1 MDGFVVAVPLM
12 RLARLHQNKSAAAR
26 DLEDLESS
34 SKLPSSTSAISRP
47 VTGAKYYIRCLH
59 QHQSQLFSVELGH
72 GSLTGG
78 RTRSPYFFPFFK
90 SAASST
96 HLRRIS
102 YPRSPGLNR
111 RPPW

>member
-47 VTGAKYYIRCLH
+47 VTGATFVACANINPNSSPL
-59 QHQSQLFSVELGH
+59 SLG
-72 GSLTGG
+72 T
-78 RTRSPYFFPFFK
+78 
-90 SAASST
+90 AA
-96 HLRRIS
+96 
-102 YPRSPGLNR
+102 
-111 RPPW
+111 